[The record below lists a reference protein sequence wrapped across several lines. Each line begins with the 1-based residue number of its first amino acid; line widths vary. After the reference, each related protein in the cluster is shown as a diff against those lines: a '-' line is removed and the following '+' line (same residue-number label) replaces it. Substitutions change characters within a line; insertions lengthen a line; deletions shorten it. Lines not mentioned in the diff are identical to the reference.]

1 MAAAA
6 AAAAAAIHGGN
17 PNAAALALAAA
28 TNHQNGGSAGGH
40 GLPPPL
46 IKGEKGGATGDVSP
60 ARSHHS
66 RSSPMHER
74 YKNYLKSCSTLSIVL
89 CICITHMIAILMVRF
104 VQSSQVDEISWRSLF
119 QRINSFDISNKSKT
133 RITLW
138 T

>member
-17 PNAAALALAAA
+17 PNAAALLAAA
-28 TNHQNGGSAGGH
+28 TGHQNGGPAGSH

-46 IKGEKGGATGDVSP
+46 IKGEKGATGDVSP

-74 YKNYLKSCSTLSIVL
+74 
-89 CICITHMIAILMVRF
+89 
-104 VQSSQVDEISWRSLF
+104 
-119 QRINSFDISNKSKT
+119 
-133 RITLW
+133 
-138 T
+138 

>member
-74 YKNYLKSCSTLSIVL
+74 YKKLFKFLFFKHLL
-89 CICITHMIAILMVRF
+89 CICITHVITILMFRF
-104 VQSSQVDEISWRSLF
+104 
-119 QRINSFDISNKSKT
+119 
-133 RITLW
+133 
-138 T
+138 